1 MWNSRPPPILL
12 LHGKIHLKFS
22 FWLFEDLPYPLLTKY
37 FTPFLLSPFFPP
49 PNKYFPF
56 ANFLLQLFSTFFHLF
71 LLSSSSLPLT
81 KYFAIP
87 LFSSSSVDQIFYFAK
102 DSSPK
107 NIKQNLYLLGGQ
119 HKKFFFFIFRK
130 KTEPPPPPPFLTT
143 SVFSDKDFFDSAKN
157 GKKNNQFFLY
167 KTPIFKVAL
176 IHVFPLI

>member
-119 HKKFFFFIFRK
+119 HKKLFFLLLVK
-130 KTEPPPPPPFLTT
+130 NWDPPLPLFWPP
-143 SVFSDKDFFDSAKN
+143 
-157 GKKNNQFFLY
+157 QFFLIR
-167 KTPIFKVAL
+167 IFLTLPTKLPVL
-176 IHVFPLI
+176 FIYNPHFFGKLCQKFW